1 MLSHGIEGNDPK
13 LLKCK
18 IPHESFFFYNYLP
31 PGGIG
36 PYVPIWIFITYNHSK
51 SVLNGSLWP
60 LYHKAVF
67 AEYMQDFAKTS
78 RFCLHF
84 FDRGCH
90 KNEGHRS
97 VYLKRTQNNE
107 RVLKEQ
113 SNKAI
118 HKIQAMKSDMGGQ
131 HRHGNKWIFLV
142 EKHCLQPRLMRT
154 HV

>member
-1 MLSHGIEGNDPK
+1 MDPNGPYIIRLSLQNT
-13 LLKCK
+13 CK
-18 IPHESFFFYNYLP
+18 ILQRRHGF
-31 PGGIG
+31 
-36 PYVPIWIFITYNHSK
+36 VFI
-51 SVLNGSLWP
+51 
-60 LYHKAVF
+60 
-67 AEYMQDFAKTS
+67 
-78 RFCLHF
+78 F

-90 KNEGHRS
+90 KNKGHRS

-154 HV
+154 HVYQQLWDQTCTQQQN